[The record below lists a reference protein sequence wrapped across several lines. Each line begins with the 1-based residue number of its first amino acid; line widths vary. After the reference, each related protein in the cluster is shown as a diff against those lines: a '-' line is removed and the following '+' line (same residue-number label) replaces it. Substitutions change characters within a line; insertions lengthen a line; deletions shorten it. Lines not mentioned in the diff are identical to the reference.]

1 MEKKFITKE
10 QKEKVSNRLV
20 LNFGIL
26 LAGALIMLYVYN
38 FVSAGYTSSVKNV
51 LLTLGIIFAVLT
63 VVTFVLGM
71 KKFPSL
77 KKYSPVALGAFIA
90 CGVVASTKFIPSF
103 PIKTSVLVVFILM
116 AVYFIVMAIYT
127 GIYLKTHPVLIEK
140 KNIHH
145 KKKRK

>member
-38 FVSAGYTSSVKNV
+38 FVSAGYTLAVKNV
-51 LLTLGIIFAVLT
+51 LLTLAIIFAV
-63 VVTFVLGM
+63 VAVATFVLGI

-77 KKYSPVALGAFIA
+77 KKYAPVALGAFIA
-90 CGVVASTKFIPSF
+90 CGVVASTKFIPAF
-103 PIKTSVLVVFILM
+103 HIKTAVLSVFILI
-116 AVYFIVMAIYT
+116 AAYFVVMAIYT
-127 GIYLKTHPVLIEK
+127 AIYLGTHKVIIEK
-140 KNIHH
+140 KKIQH

>member
-10 QKEKVSNRLV
+10 QKERVSNRLV

-38 FVSAGYTSSVKNV
+38 FVSAGYTSSVQNV
-51 LLTLGIIFAVLT
+51 LLTLGIIFAVLA
-63 VVTFVLGM
+63 VATFVLGM
-71 KKFPSL
+71 KKLPSL
-77 KKYSPVALGAFIA
+77 KKYAPVLLGAFIA
-90 CGVVASTKFIPSF
+90 CGVVASTKFIATF
-103 PIKTSVLVVFILM
+103 PIKSAVLTVFILM
-116 AVYFIVMAIYT
+116 VVYFIVIAIYT
-127 GIYLKTHPVLIEK
+127 AIYLKTHPVLIEK